1 VAEVGVAEVAAASGR
16 GIGALDAGVKD
27 AGAEVEEAVEGEI
40 IDTMPG
46 AYFFAFSKKTRSSKR
61 GRPRE
66 ELTFSQTTS
75 SPCA

>member
-1 VAEVGVAEVAAASGR
+1 VAEAAAASGG
-16 GIGALDAGVKD
+16 GIGALDAGVEEV
-27 AGAEVEEAVEGEI
+27 GAEVEEAAEGET

-46 AYFFAFSKKTRSSKR
+46 AYFFAFSKKLRNSER

-66 ELTFSQTTS
+66 EHTFSQLTS